1 MAEQERAIRT
11 RRAILLA
18 AAKVFQERGYQT
30 ATISEI
36 LSAAG
41 VTKGAL
47 YFHFQSK
54 EELAQGVL
62 NAQYQDLVIP
72 DRTTKLQ
79 EIVDMVALHT
89 YRLETNPMV
98 RASVRLAMDQRATDL
113 DRSGPWQD
121 WVDGVQS
128 KLERA
133 QAQGELLPHVLPA
146 ETASVIVGAY
156 GGVQSMSQAVSDYGD
171 LVVRVSALLR
181 HLLPS
186 ISQPSVLPSLDLSE
200 TRGQRVYEEALEHS
214 KQLAA
219 AS

>member
-11 RRAILLA
+11 RGAILLA

-36 LSAAG
+36 LSTAG

-62 NAQYQDLVIP
+62 HAQHQDLVIP
-72 DRTTKLQ
+72 DRTTKVQ

-89 YRLETNPMV
+89 YRLQTNPMV
-98 RASVRLAMDQRATDL
+98 RASVRLAMDQRAADL

-121 WVDGVQS
+121 WVDGVQV
-128 KLERA
+128 KLELA
-133 QAQGELLPHVLPA
+133 QAQGELLPQVSPA
-146 ETASVIVGAY
+146 ETAAVIVGAY
-156 GGVQSMSQAVSDYGD
+156 GGVQSMSQAVSDYED

-200 TRGQRVYEEALEHS
+200 SRGERVYEEALEYS

-219 AS
+219 AG

>member
-11 RRAILLA
+11 RQAILLA
-18 AAKVFQERGYQT
+18 AAKVFQERGYQP
-30 ATISEI
+30 ATIAEI
-36 LSAAG
+36 LSTAG

-54 EELAQGVL
+54 DELAQGVL
-62 NAQYQDLVIP
+62 EAQHQDLVIP

-121 WVDGVQS
+121 WVDGVQA
-128 KLERA
+128 KLELA
-133 QAQGELLPHVLPA
+133 QAQGELLPHVQPA
-146 ETASVIVGAY
+146 ETAAVIVGAY
-156 GGVQSMSQAVSDYGD
+156 GGIQSMSEAISNYED

-200 TRGQRVYEEALEHS
+200 TRGERVYGEALEFS
-214 KQLAA
+214 KHLAA
-219 AS
+219 AG